1 MTLEWMRT
9 QIWDATGKDT
19 TLDPSTDTSYE
30 SGPTLTFVCNEA
42 QRAIAFWRDNRTGR
56 QLRLRNLYSE
66 LYFKS
71 KLINGTLAPSG
82 TVATARSIKLSTTH
96 VGDQDDRYNGWVISC
111 GTDRRVLMDWDGS
124 GVSSPVHKS
133 WTTTPSNSATYY
145 MFKNFYHFLPSTDN
159 WASSPSGEHIALPS
173 TLNRYKPYGNYIE
186 PLEVEDL
193 EEGNRLDKSTRG
205 DFHLANMTA
214 VGSPSEWYMDGT
226 KLTLN
231 TNTNEE
237 RWFKLR
243 YYRSPTDMSADAD
256 EPEIPKIFHHGI
268 VLWGIE
274 YVLRRNEEQSKKYAL
289 KQDFDSFM
297 RSRIN
302 AYMVAD
308 DLDSPG
314 VVMRNDYRTG
324 VM

>member
-1 MTLEWMRT
+1 MPGKSSRKDGKPHQAAETNHVSNMKCIHCNLGAQAPLDDELSCEEVKMLITEMFDIGVYNLE
-9 QIWDATGKDT
+9 ITG
-19 TLDPSTDTSYE
+19 
-30 SGPTLTFVCNEA
+30 G
-42 QRAIAFWRDNRTGR
+42 
-56 QLRLRNLYSE
+56 
-66 LYFKS
+66 
-71 KLINGTLAPSG
+71 
-82 TVATARSIKLSTTH
+82 
-96 VGDQDDRYNGWVISC
+96 
-111 GTDRRVLMDWDGS
+111 
-124 GVSSPVHKS
+124 
-133 WTTTPSNSATYY
+133 
-145 MFKNFYHFLPSTDN
+145 
-159 WASSPSGEHIALPS
+159 
-173 TLNRYKPYGNYIE
+173 E
-186 PLEVEDL
+186 PLMRKDWKEIL
-193 EEGNRLDKSTRG
+193 IHT
-205 DFHLANMTA
+205 HQYPA
-214 VGSPSEWYMDGT
+214 W